1 MLASS
6 DGLGVHPRMKI
17 IDGLHSLRRLA
28 VVDRGGRPVDGGEQ
42 HGGQD
47 DGHRADHEGHVRV
60 VVLDQL
66 PGGAG
71 REPTADEADEPVGR
85 NPPLAELTIELIEQ
99 VLSLGSWLCAQG

>member
-1 MLASS
+1 MPASS

-17 IDGLHSLRRLA
+17 VDGLHSLRRLA

-66 PGGAG
+66 PAAKGASPPPMK
-71 REPTADEADEPVGR
+71 RT
-85 NPPLAELTIELIEQ
+85 NP
-99 VLSLGSWLCAQG
+99 